1 MEKTLKMLYNIKPM
15 GDYIMNSDL
24 NRIKKK
30 YGENFAHLCR
40 ELFPTILETEGLL
53 PDIIENKF
61 YPNKFLYDDII
72 NSGLKSE
79 FQRFINNLLLKEGL
93 EEIEEINTNK
103 TPYELLNEAGYIL
116 YECKTN
122 EDIQEFKKY
131 YKEEEMLCTFKDNSR
146 LKTNYVF
153 FAVKKNVDDIIRENF
168 KNPERQ
174 DEYGTSVISIQFTKG
189 RKNYLS
195 IKNRYN
201 HSVINP
207 DVTFHNDLDNI
218 IPGLTKS
225 FENFYNFGICN
236 STNQKF
242 ELTDYVLVKD
252 GKYYKYNY
260 EINNIYYCT
269 DNIIIDNFQAK
280 KYEKERY
287 IIFDYF
293 ILDLKEKTINLYD
306 ANIEESFCKY
316 HKNIEKIEIKKEKDK
331 KYILLKKDDH
341 QIIIVLDNENKMISY
356 YNDLVTNIND
366 SFLYNNIYLKSI
378 YIDNVVTIADWFM
391 YNNIKLKNIQMP
403 SLTIVGNEFISG
415 FNKLEEISFPKL
427 EYIGN
432 RFLSRNVTI
441 NSVDLP
447 RVKVIGYSFME
458 AANMNLK
465 YLELPRVVRIGQN
478 FLTVAQMLSY
488 FSAPYLEEVGHG
500 FLFENKC
507 LKTLELPSLKRFGE
521 FFLATNEVLEELR
534 LPSLEAMNKNCLM
547 KNEKVKIL
555 ELSKNACIPLKKT
568 LVISKNKQK
577 N

>member
-1 MEKTLKMLYNIKPM
+1 MI
-15 GDYIMNSDL
+15 NSDL

-53 PDIIENKF
+53 PDIIESKF

-103 TPYELLNEAGYIL
+103 TPYELLNETGYIL

-122 EDIQEFKKY
+122 DDIQEFKKY

-153 FAVKKNVDDIIRENF
+153 FAVKKNVDDIKRENF

-201 HSVINP
+201 HTVVNP
-207 DVTFHNDLDNI
+207 DATFNNNLDNI
-218 IPGLTKS
+218 ILGLTKS
-225 FENFYNFGICN
+225 FENFYNFCICN

-242 ELTDYVLVKD
+242 ELTDYALAKD

-260 EINNIYYCT
+260 EINNIYYCI
-269 DNIIIDNFQAK
+269 DNIIIDNFQVK

-316 HKNIEKIEIKKEKDK
+316 HKGIDKIEIKKENDN

-366 SFLYNNIYLKSI
+366 SFLFNNIYLKSI
-378 YIDNVVTIADWFM
+378 YMENINFIGDYFM
-391 YNNIKLKNIQMP
+391 YDNKGLK
-403 SLTIVGNEFISG
+403 
-415 FNKLEEISFPKL
+415 EISFPNL
-427 EYIGN
+427 ESIGN
-432 RFLSRNVTI
+432 YFMCWNEIVNKVYLPNLNEIGKDFMTRNLSLDN
-441 NSVDLP
+441 
-447 RVKVIGYSFME
+447 
-458 AANMNLK
+458 
-465 YLELPRVVRIGQN
+465 LELPQVVKIGDN
-478 FLTVAQMLSY
+478 FMLENTILSSFY
-488 FSAPYLEEVGHG
+488 APYLEKVGNI
-500 FLFENKC
+500 FLDNNN
-507 LKTLELPSLKRFGE
+507 SLKVLNLPKLKYIGD
-521 FFLATNEVLEELR
+521 FFLTKNEVL
-534 LPSLEAMNKNCLM
+534 K
-547 KNEKVKIL
+547 
-555 ELSKNACIPLKKT
+555 ELSLPTLEEITKNHLT
-568 LVISKNKQK
+568 KNKKLDTLEIAENISNIFIFNCPFKKNFSNQQK
-577 N
+577 QTKKLVLVKN

>member
-1 MEKTLKMLYNIKPM
+1 MI
-15 GDYIMNSDL
+15 NSDL

-30 YGENFAHLCR
+30 YGEKFAHLCR

-53 PDIIENKF
+53 PDIIESKF

-72 NSGLKSE
+72 NKELKSE
-79 FQRFINNLLLKEGL
+79 FQRFINNLLLKEGS
-93 EEIEEINTNK
+93 IKINTNK

-122 EDIQEFKKY
+122 EDIQKFKKY
-131 YKEEEMLCTFKDNSR
+131 YKQEEMLCTFKDNSR

-153 FAVKKNVDDIIRENF
+153 FAVKKNVDDIERENF

-201 HSVINP
+201 HTVVNP
-207 DVTFHNDLDNI
+207 DATFNNNLDNI

-225 FENFYNFGICN
+225 FENTYNFGIYN
-236 STNQKF
+236 STNRKF
-242 ELTDYVLVKD
+242 ELTDYVLTKD

-269 DNIIIDNFQAK
+269 DNIIIDNFQVK

-293 ILDLKEKTINLYD
+293 ILDLKEKTIDLYD
-306 ANIEESFCKY
+306 ANLEESFCKY
-316 HKNIEKIEIKKEKDK
+316 HKDIEKIEIKKENDK
-331 KYILLKKDDH
+331 KHILLKKDNH

-366 SFLYNNIYLKSI
+366 SFLYNNIYLKTI
-378 YIDNVVTIADWFM
+378 YMDNVVKIADWFM

-441 NSVDLP
+441 NSIDLP
-447 RVKVIGYSFME
+447 RVKVIGYSFIE
-458 AANMNLK
+458 SANMNLK
-465 YLELPRVVRIGQN
+465 YLELPRVVWIGQN
-478 FLTVAQMLSY
+478 FLVSAQMLAY
-488 FSAPYLEEVGHG
+488 FSAPYLEEVGHY
-500 FLFENKC
+500 FLVENKC

-521 FFLATNEVLEELR
+521 FFLANNEVLEELY
-534 LPSLEAMNKNCLM
+534 LPNIKEIGHYYLTNNRKLKYLEIPENKLEKLIKCHGIL
-547 KNEKVKIL
+547 KNVLIKIRIYKK
-555 ELSKNACIPLKKT
+555 ELILKK
-568 LVISKNKQK
+568 
-577 N
+577 